1 VVKYKRMLTVM
12 LAVSVLL
19 VVVISVTQAYWVDY
33 GWVYLGKSTYCKNP
47 CSIFAGIEWFH
58 EVKYYG
64 HKFCWDDGTGCY
76 MSEVRSE
83 DRITG
88 CGTC

>member
-33 GWVYLGKSTYCKNP
+33 GWVYLGKSYRCLDG
-47 CSIFAGIEWFH
+47 CGIWAGQDRVWEDR
-58 EVKYYG
+58 YYG

-76 MSEVRSE
+76 MSEVRTESVFF
-83 DRITG
+83 G